1 MSTNEIVSTA
11 IKNTTK
17 TLAGSHAIYAIE
29 RSDKIENLDNL
40 SNSITTLHDLF
51 LKNDPAIIDEPIR
64 FYLSNHG
71 PTNNRSLQFAPHLMI
86 GKSPFLFHKE
96 GKKIL
101 GVQVKLQLVSNCPC
115 EKLANAMAKE
125 LYLEHFKKDL
135 EINMKRA
142 KEMALDKIE
151 DDKIEIPTN
160 TYSSDHFF
168 YIDFASERILT
179 KGGNKDIEAVRAF
192 FYLMTTIGNRLIAS
206 DTLSSSQIDDIETM
220 GLGNYN
226 AVPYALYLM
235 RSGITAAPY
244 GISKLVEFYSQETNK
259 CDMFP
264 LWSASFEI
272 KDTSR
277 TSVSLKNSAQ
287 VFMTEGG
294 ANTTSLNSFEAIHS
308 FAEEKNL
315 NISAVTTQ
323 GEIAYSSFVQNFFQE
338 HPEYAS
344 ENSNYMDMT
353 YSTFAKDGNVC
364 FKILNKDDLTSTACR
379 ILLSDYFRE
388 HHTPQKD
395 VEGIILDMM
404 GNMLYILHN
413 SADEF
418 TKLYKAVTT
427 VHDDSTLQNANGEI
441 IAHLR

>member
-1 MSTNEIVSTA
+1 
-11 IKNTTK
+11 
-17 TLAGSHAIYAIE
+17 
-29 RSDKIENLDNL
+29 
-40 SNSITTLHDLF
+40 
-51 LKNDPAIIDEPIR
+51 
-64 FYLSNHG
+64 
-71 PTNNRSLQFAPHLMI
+71 
-86 GKSPFLFHKE
+86 
-96 GKKIL
+96 
-101 GVQVKLQLVSNCPC
+101 
-115 EKLANAMAKE
+115 
-125 LYLEHFKKDL
+125 
-135 EINMKRA
+135 
-142 KEMALDKIE
+142 
-151 DDKIEIPTN
+151 
-160 TYSSDHFF
+160 
-168 YIDFASERILT
+168 
-179 KGGNKDIEAVRAF
+179 
-192 FYLMTTIGNRLIAS
+192 
-206 DTLSSSQIDDIETM
+206 
-220 GLGNYN
+220 
-226 AVPYALYLM
+226 
-235 RSGITAAPY
+235 
-244 GISKLVEFYSQETNK
+244 
-259 CDMFP
+259 
-264 LWSASFEI
+264 
-272 KDTSR
+272 
-277 TSVSLKNSAQ
+277 
-287 VFMTEGG
+287 MTEGG

-388 HHTPQKD
+388 HHTPQTD